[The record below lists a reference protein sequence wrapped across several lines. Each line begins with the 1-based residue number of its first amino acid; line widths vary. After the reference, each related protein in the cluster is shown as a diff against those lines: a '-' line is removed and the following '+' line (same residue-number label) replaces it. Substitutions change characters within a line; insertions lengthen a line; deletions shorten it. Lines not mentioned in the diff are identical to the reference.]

1 MSLWVPLASVQCAG
15 LEQAAEVTVSLEG
28 TQTQHQGAGCGKSP
42 LLTIVL
48 ERQTVSNPFHLPHPE
63 CPVRTGAWEDGEW
76 GDVWWEVQDASLL
89 PPLPLPFPP
98 SLLDLFDRPP
108 LPGRLLISCLQDA
121 RCSLVCRA
129 LSRSFGGYRK
139 LTHPQGVRTCS
150 RFHDGARA

>member
-1 MSLWVPLASVQCAG
+1 MLG

-28 TQTQHQGAGCGKSP
+28 TQTQHQGAGCGNSP

-48 ERQTVSNPFHLPHPE
+48 ERQTVSNPFHLQHPE
-63 CPVRTGAWEDGEW
+63 RPVRTGAWEDGEW

-89 PPLPLPFPP
+89 PPPLLPFPP
-98 SLLDLFDRPP
+98 SLLAPFDRPP
-108 LPGRLLISCLQDA
+108 SCLLISCLQDA
-121 RCSLVCRA
+121 LCSPVCQA